1 MESSSSEAHK
11 PKRITKQGPPKERI
25 PRDAPSV
32 LTPHGALMERQQR
45 QLQPRPAPPPEEDIL
60 YQWRL
65 ARKMERAQEQ
75 AAKWGPARTTL
86 SLGSTRPCALSSAS
100 TLLRTSPTSLV
111 PSQKDIIY
119 ERPAFHV
126 PTPLLV
132 PGVPAG
138 ASSSPAKTQTTFSI
152 PTPVVS
158 DREETPPQITPSHF
172 EITSQAPTSS
182 HQHSQI
188 AAEQS
193 SEAHQIVPSTGQA
206 AAVATEIPV
215 VSQQIH
221 KPVLV
226 EQDRFESADVPSHM
240 HLSCDILP
248 CPHQRTL
255 IETRG
260 ADKLPLSSPVVDS
273 MPGKAHKE
281 ERDTDRGSKP
291 HRSVI
296 RDSREVSRTPKTR
309 QNEFEEGKSKA
320 GPHGLKGMTVSLP
333 EETSRRKPKIK
344 ESEKQKPKAKREIPQ
359 GSGPTDMLSGVIGQ
373 VKKPL
378 KV

>member
-1 MESSSSEAHK
+1 MESSSSEFHK
-11 PKRITKQGPPKERI
+11 PKRIIKQGPPKERI

-75 AAKWGPARTTL
+75 AAKWGPARSTL
-86 SLGSTRPCALSSAS
+86 PLGSTRPCALSSAS
-100 TLLRTSPTSLV
+100 TLLRTNPTPLV
-111 PSQKDIIY
+111 PSQKDTTY
-119 ERPAFHV
+119 QRPALHA

-132 PGVPAG
+132 PSVSAG

-172 EITSQAPTSS
+172 EITSQAPSSS

-188 AAEQS
+188 ATEQS
-193 SEAHQIVPSTGQA
+193 SEAT
-206 AAVATEIPV
+206 AVATERPV
-215 VSQQIH
+215 VSQQICE
-221 KPVLV
+221 PVLV
-226 EQDRFESADVPSHM
+226 EQDRFETADVPSHM

-260 ADKLPLSSPVVDS
+260 TDKLPLSSPVVDS

-281 ERDTDRGSKP
+281 ERDADGSKP

-296 RDSREVSRTPKTR
+296 RDSYGAKHIPKTR
-309 QNEFEEGKSKA
+309 RNEFEEGRSKA
-320 GPHGLKGMTVSLP
+320 GPHGLKGMAVALP
-333 EETSRRKPKIK
+333 EENSRGKPKIK
-344 ESEKQKPKAKREIPQ
+344 EAGKQKPKAKREIPQ

-373 VKKPL
+373 VKNTQGL
-378 KV
+378 RIQTD